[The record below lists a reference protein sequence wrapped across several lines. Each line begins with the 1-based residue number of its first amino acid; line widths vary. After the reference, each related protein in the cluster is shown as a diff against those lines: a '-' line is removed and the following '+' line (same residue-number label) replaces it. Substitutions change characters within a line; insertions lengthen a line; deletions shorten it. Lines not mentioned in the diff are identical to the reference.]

1 MSARFELGHGHPPDM
16 TACSDDK
23 NSHSGHSFAPL
34 LLVRIAEDSAVRP
47 VIAGKVRPAHTT
59 LDSGTDIQ
67 GIRRLLGC
75 LWSKNRGF

>member
-1 MSARFELGHGHPPDM
+1 M
-16 TACSDDK
+16 
-23 NSHSGHSFAPL
+23 
-34 LLVRIAEDSAVRP
+34 RIAEDSAVRP